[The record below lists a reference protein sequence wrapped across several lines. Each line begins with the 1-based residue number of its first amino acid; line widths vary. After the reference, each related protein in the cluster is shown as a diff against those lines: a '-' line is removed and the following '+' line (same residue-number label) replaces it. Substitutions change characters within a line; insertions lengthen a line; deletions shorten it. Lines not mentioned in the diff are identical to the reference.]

1 MSLYLIV
8 VLLVIAGPL
17 ALSFEKNLMLYK
29 RWKYIVPAILI
40 TMLFFGVWDII
51 FTHIGCWEFNPIHI
65 SGIYFFKLPVEEYL
79 FFIAIPYAC
88 LFTYYAIKFHFPA
101 YKFSHKATNVI
112 TAMLLLASLVVAFAN
127 MHRTY
132 TFVNFI
138 VLSVVLIGAYRFVR
152 EVLQYYLAIFP
163 VIVVPFCV
171 VNGIL
176 TGSGIEQAVFSYDLD
191 AILEIYILTVPV
203 EDLFYAFSLV
213 LSVIGIGEFL
223 EKREKKT
230 IAK

>member
-8 VLLVIAGPL
+8 LLLVIVGPL

-40 TMLFFGVWDII
+40 TMLFFGTWDII
-51 FTHIGCWEFNPIHI
+51 FTHIGCWQFNPMHN
-65 SGIYFFKLPVEEYL
+65 SGIYFFKLPLEEYL

-88 LFTYYAIKFHFPA
+88 TFTYFAIKFHFPR
-101 YKFSHKATNVI
+101 YKVNLQATKIISAILIIGSLTVAFTNVG
-112 TAMLLLASLVVAFAN
+112 
-127 MHRTY
+127 RTY

-138 VLSVVLIGAYRFVR
+138 VLPVILVAAYRYTR
-152 EVLQYYLAIFP
+152 DVLQYYLAIFP
-163 VIVVPFCV
+163 VLAIPFCL

-176 TGSGIEQAVFSYDLD
+176 TGSGIEQEVFSYNFD
-191 AILEIYILTVPV
+191 AISEIYLLTMPL
-203 EDLFYAFSLV
+203 EDLFYAFSLI
-213 LSVIGIGEFL
+213 LTVIGIGEFL
-223 EKREKKT
+223 EKRGKKT